1 MNIFIKFLRKLLLL
15 KKLYLVAWNTR
26 RQIESLHKHFL
37 NFARAK
43 SSGQIL
49 HHLKCLLMRW
59 ILNRKEKKTVK
70 NNKQTKNKKTKKKK
84 KRETANKKQNETK
97 HNHSLNRLANFGYQS
112 LPNFLVSDHYHYWLV
127 TDCLI
132 STWKLTIAS
141 KWLTVICT
149 KVF

>member
-37 NFARAK
+37 NFAGAK

-59 ILNRKEKKTVK
+59 ILNRKEKKNGKKQQT
-70 NNKQTKNKKTKKKK
+70 NKQHKNQEEK

-112 LPNFLVSDHYHYWLV
+112 LPNFLFSDHYHNWLV

-132 STWKLTIAS
+132 CTWKLTIAS

-149 KVF
+149 KIF